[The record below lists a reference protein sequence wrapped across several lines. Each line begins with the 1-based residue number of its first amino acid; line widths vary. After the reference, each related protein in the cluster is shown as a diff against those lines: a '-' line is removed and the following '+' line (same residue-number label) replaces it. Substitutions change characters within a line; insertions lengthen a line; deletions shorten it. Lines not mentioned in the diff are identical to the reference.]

1 MCQVCYINHQ
11 GECPCKICEGI
22 GHSVAECPLVKQQR
36 WRSRSTSRGKRDQ
49 ISPER
54 AWREFQNENR
64 HNLKWCGDCGITH
77 HVEAGCLGPVVDKSL
92 WCAAC
97 GMTTTTHLRG
107 CTGIRGCSQLCYLC
121 RMPGHLAKACKKCF
135 ICGDRGH
142 GKDCPEK
149 IKEPRCRK
157 CGNDQH
163 ISRYCQVPTRMG
175 KLYEELVKKDPLG
188 SIDESIYSPEFT
200 KDELDEQI
208 KKLQEEKQ
216 KCYAQ
221 QNPLIRG
228 VNVDKREHWKE
239 TPRHSAEERPQF
251 KPRNLESRVTL
262 GVPRNQWT
270 PYRDG
275 QESPDLVEQSSPKSR
290 TGVSTSERA
299 DTQSEVQNSGYS
311 GRSQPGHHTR
321 KSGSG
326 GDPGD

>member
-1 MCQVCYINHQ
+1 
-11 GECPCKICEGI
+11 
-22 GHSVAECPLVKQQR
+22 
-36 WRSRSTSRGKRDQ
+36 
-49 ISPER
+49 
-54 AWREFQNENR
+54 
-64 HNLKWCGDCGITH
+64 
-77 HVEAGCLGPVVDKSL
+77 
-92 WCAAC
+92 
-97 GMTTTTHLRG
+97 
-107 CTGIRGCSQLCYLC
+107 
-121 RMPGHLAKACKKCF
+121 MPGHLAKDCKKCF
-135 ICGDRGH
+135 ICSDRGH

-163 ISRYCQVPTRMG
+163 ISKYCRVPTRMG

-216 KCYAQ
+216 RHYTQ

-239 TPRHSAEERPQF
+239 MPRHSAEERPQF
-251 KPRNLESRVTL
+251 EPWTVENRVTL
-262 GVPRNQWT
+262 GVPCNQWT
-270 PYRDG
+270 PYRDE

-290 TGVSTSERA
+290 TGVSTSGRA
-299 DTQSEVQNSGYS
+299 DTRSEVQNSDYS
-311 GRSQPGHHTR
+311 GRSQPGHHAQ

-326 GDPGD
+326 GDPGGGPGDDPDVSSSGRGDEGSTDGSSDDGEDSDEGYHRNTQCRVRGP